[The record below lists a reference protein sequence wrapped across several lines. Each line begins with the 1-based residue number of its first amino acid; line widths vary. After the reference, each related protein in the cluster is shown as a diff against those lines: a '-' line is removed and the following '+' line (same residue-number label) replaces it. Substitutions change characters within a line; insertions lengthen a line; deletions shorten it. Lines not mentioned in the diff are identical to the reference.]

1 MRIFVESVGGGIIRF
16 VSDIGGVF
24 LMILGIIRALP
35 TIFKRSRLIL
45 EQMLMMGVRSLPLV
59 ILVSV
64 FTGSVT
70 AWQAAYQF
78 KGVVPL
84 EWLGLTVARTVFIE
98 LGPVL
103 TSLVMAGRVGAGI
116 AAELG
121 TMRVTEQIDALESM
135 GIDPIGYLVMPRMIA
150 GLIMVPVLVIFADII
165 AVLGGMVVAVMMVN
179 ISYEMFTDSIKS
191 YVTITDMISG
201 LQKSVGFGG
210 IIALMGCYNGF
221 KATGGAEGVGT
232 ATTRAVVLAS
242 VLILISDYVMATLLF
257 SV

>member
-1 MRIFVESVGGGIIRF
+1 MKILFESVGQTTIKFIA
-16 VSDIGGVF
+16 DIGGLF
-24 LMILGIIRALP
+24 LMIVGVIRALP
-35 TIFKRSRLIL
+35 TVFKRIKLVL

-59 ILVSV
+59 ILTSI

-78 KGVVPL
+78 KGFVPL
-84 EWLGLTVARTVFIE
+84 EWLGLTVAKSVFIE

-103 TSLVMAGRVGAGI
+103 TSLVIAGRVGASI

-121 TMRVTEQIDALESM
+121 TMRVTEQIDAMESM

-150 GLIMVPVLVIFADII
+150 GIIMVPVLVMFANII
-165 AVLGGMVVAVMMVN
+165 AIAGGMLVAIYMVN
-179 ISYEMFTDSIKS
+179 ISMEMFTESIRS
-191 YVTITDMISG
+191 YVYISDVISG
-201 LQKSVGFGG
+201 LQKAVGFGG

-221 KATGGAEGVGT
+221 NASGGAEGVGQ
-232 ATTRAVVLAS
+232 ATTKAVVLAS
-242 VLILISDYVMATLLF
+242 VLILIADYVMATILF

>member
-1 MRIFVESVGGGIIRF
+1 MRKAIESLGRLMIAMVADVGGLFIMVWGIIL
-16 VSDIGGVF
+16 SI
-24 LMILGIIRALP
+24 P
-35 TIFKRSRLIL
+35 TIFKRIRLVF

-59 ILVSV
+59 ILTSV

-78 KGVVPL
+78 KGLVPM
-84 EWLGLTVARTVFIE
+84 EWLGLTVAKTVFIE

-103 TSLVMAGRVGAGI
+103 TSLVLAGRVGASI

-135 GIDPIGYLVMPRMIA
+135 GINPVGYLVMPRMIA
-150 GLIMVPVLVIFADII
+150 GMIMLPVLVMFADII
-165 AVLGGMVVAVMMVN
+165 AILGGMVVSVALVN
-179 ISYEMFTDSIKS
+179 ISYETFTGSIKA
-191 YVTITDMISG
+191 YVYVSDVVSG
-201 LQKSVGFGG
+201 LQKSVIFGA
-210 IIALMGCYNGF
+210 IIALMGCFHGF
-221 KATGGAEGVGT
+221 NAKGGAEGVGL

-242 VLILISDYVMATLLF
+242 VLILVSDYIMATILF

>member
-1 MRIFVESVGGGIIRF
+1 MRKLIESLGRILIAFVA
-16 VSDIGGVF
+16 DIGGLF
-24 LMILGIIRALP
+24 IMIWGIILSVP
-35 TIFKRSRLIL
+35 TIFKRIRLIF

-59 ILVSV
+59 ILTSV

-78 KGVVPL
+78 KGLVPL
-84 EWLGLTVARTVFIE
+84 EWLGLTVAKTVFIE

-103 TSLVMAGRVGAGI
+103 TSLVLAGRVGASI

-135 GIDPIGYLVMPRMIA
+135 GINPVGYLVMPRLVA
-150 GLIMVPVLVIFADII
+150 GMIMVPVLVMFANII
-165 AVLGGMVVAVMMVN
+165 AILGGMVVAVMLVN
-179 ISYEMFTDSIKS
+179 ISYETFTDSIKS
-191 YVTITDMISG
+191 YVYIRDVVSG
-201 LQKSVGFGG
+201 LQKSVGFGA

-221 KATGGAEGVGT
+221 NAKGGAEGVGL

-242 VLILISDYVMATLLF
+242 VLILVSDYIMATILF
-257 SV
+257 NV

>member
-1 MRIFVESVGGGIIRF
+1 
-16 VSDIGGVF
+16 
-24 LMILGIIRALP
+24 
-35 TIFKRSRLIL
+35 
-45 EQMLMMGVRSLPLV
+45 MLMMGVRSLPLV

-78 KGVVPL
+78 KGLVPL

-150 GLIMVPVLVIFADII
+150 GLIMLPVLVIFADII
-165 AVLGGMVVAVMMVN
+165 AVLGGMIVAVMMVN

-191 YVTITDMISG
+191 YVTISDMISG
-201 LQKSVGFGG
+201 LVKSVGFGG

-221 KATGGAEGVGT
+221 MATGGAEGVGT

-257 SV
+257 NI